1 MLSFMINVSQMGV
14 MLLDLLRASTE
25 KQTDCLEIL
34 GLTVNLVKFNSAYL
48 EPEIVSNLIGLLF
61 WYSRTTDR

>member
-1 MLSFMINVSQMGV
+1 MGV

>member
-1 MLSFMINVSQMGV
+1 MGV

-25 KQTDCLEIL
+25 RQTDCLEIL